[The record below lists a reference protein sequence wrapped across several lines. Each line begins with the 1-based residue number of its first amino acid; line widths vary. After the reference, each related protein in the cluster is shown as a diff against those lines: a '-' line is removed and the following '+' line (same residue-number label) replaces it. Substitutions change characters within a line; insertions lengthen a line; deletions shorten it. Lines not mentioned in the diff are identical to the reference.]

1 MLLWGNSF
9 GTQRFPEGLI
19 LQYESKSPFRLCMR
33 STLFCVII
41 FYVCTSSAL
50 IFFNLPD
57 LLKIEWVHSIAVC
70 PCHINVNQTNQ
81 ILRICGARRSERRG
95 PPGPRGS
102 CGTVLREVHA
112 PRVRRCRLSTDPNSC
127 TRATPRP
134 CTSSSHNFF
143 FSFHSK

>member
-9 GTQRFPEGLI
+9 GRQCFPEGLI
-19 LQYESKSPFRLCMR
+19 LQYESKNRFRLRMR

-41 FYVCTSSAL
+41 FYVATSSAL
-50 IFFNLPD
+50 IFLNLPD

-81 ILRICGARRSERRG
+81 ILCLHLWSLLGLNNEAPLDCWEPVEQSCVRCALGSQMLSLHRLKLIHTRS
-95 PPGPRGS
+95 PPY
-102 CGTVLREVHA
+102 VL
-112 PRVRRCRLSTDPNSC
+112 LSQ
-127 TRATPRP
+127 
-134 CTSSSHNFF
+134 FF